1 MHRRLCNKL
10 YVKAESQQIDRILE
24 VFARRYWQCNKKS
37 VFGSADVVYAV
48 TYSMLLLN
56 TDLHVV
62 QGSHTRMTRSAF
74 VRNTMSAA
82 YAQGPGNDRNQDG
95 QAGKFPKWWEAE
107 MEIYLRVRRK
117 KVVYVRVC
125 RMMMMLTMHM

>member
-1 MHRRLCNKL
+1 
-10 YVKAESQQIDRILE
+10 
-24 VFARRYWQCNKKS
+24 
-37 VFGSADVVYAV
+37 
-48 TYSMLLLN
+48 
-56 TDLHVV
+56 
-62 QGSHTRMTRSAF
+62 
-74 VRNTMSAA
+74 MSAA